1 LTDVAYPSRLELETM
16 ARDYYAIL
24 GVNRSASDKEIRS
37 AYRKLAR
44 KLHPDVNP
52 GDKASETRFKEVN
65 QAYEVLSDS
74 EKRKK
79 YDLYGENWE
88 HAEEIERARAQ
99 RGRGG
104 FYGGEPGG
112 YSRTYTF
119 TGDAEDL
126 FGASSEAGDIF
137 GGLFGG
143 RRGRARPRNL
153 DIEQP
158 VQVSL
163 EEAATGTTR
172 TILMNATENGASARR
187 LEVKIPAGVQSGSR
201 VRVAGEGLHEGSRR
215 GDLYL
220 VIDVASDERFE
231 RRGDDLYTDIEVP
244 VTTAVLGGEVPVQAI
259 GRRVAL
265 KVPPLT
271 QNGRTIRLAGLGMP
285 HLNSDKKGDLYAR
298 VQVRLPDRIDDKE
311 RQLFE
316 QLKEMGV

>member
-1 LTDVAYPSRLELETM
+1 M
-16 ARDYYAIL
+16 ARDYYAVL
-24 GVNRSASDKEIRS
+24 GVNRSASEKEIRS

-52 GDKASETRFKEVN
+52 GDKASESRFKEVN
-65 QAYEVLSDS
+65 QAYEVLSDA

-79 YDLYGENWE
+79 YDVYGENWE
-88 HAEEIERARAQ
+88 HADEIERARTQ

-104 FYGGEPGG
+104 FYGFGGEPGG

-119 TGDAEDL
+119 TGDPDDL
-126 FGASSEAGDIF
+126 FGGSSDAGDIF

-143 RRGRARPRNL
+143 RRGRVRPRNL

-158 VQVSL
+158 VQVTL
-163 EEAATGTTR
+163 EEAAGGTTR
-172 TILMNATENGASARR
+172 TILMNAVENGSAARR
-187 LEVKIPAGVQSGSR
+187 LEVKIPAGVHTGSR
-201 VRVAGEGLHEGSRR
+201 VRVGGEGLHEAGRK

-220 VIDVASDERFE
+220 VVDVAPDERFE
-231 RRGDDLYTDIEVP
+231 RKGDDLYTDIEVP

-298 VQVRLPDRIDDKE
+298 VKVRLPERIDDKE